1 MLHFALTARSPQ
13 GKFWVAYLRVREQAR
28 ACNIG
33 GGENADYFC
42 TAVPLFRAAQVASKA
57 IIAERLARAGLAP
70 RGLSR
75 EQSAGYI
82 GVSPNLFDEMVGDGR
97 MPRAKQINGRKV
109 WDRHRL
115 DAAFAA
121 LPDEAG
127 NVETDDVWAA
137 VAV

>member
-1 MLHFALTARSPQ
+1 M
-13 GKFWVAYLRVREQAR
+13 
-28 ACNIG
+28 
-33 GGENADYFC
+33 
-42 TAVPLFRAAQVASKA
+42 ASKA
-57 IIAERLARAGLAP
+57 IIAQEMARLGITP

-82 GVSPNLFDEMVGDGR
+82 GVSPNLFDEMVSDGR
-97 MPRAKQINGRKV
+97 MPRAKRINGRKV

-115 DAAFAA
+115 DMAFAA

-127 NVETDDVWAA
+127 EVDADDVWAA

>member
-1 MLHFALTARSPQ
+1 VT
-13 GKFWVAYLRVREQAR
+13 
-28 ACNIG
+28 
-33 GGENADYFC
+33 
-42 TAVPLFRAAQVASKA
+42 SKA
-57 IIAERLARAGLAP
+57 IIAENLTRSGLAP

-82 GVSPNLFDEMVGDGR
+82 GVSPNLFDEMVSDGR

-115 DAAFAA
+115 DAAFGA

-127 NVETDDVWAA
+127 EVDAKDVWSA